1 MFKQVIIGVDFSE
14 AWQAMEKRLL
24 ATLQLLGVEQATL
37 VHVHKTLRW
46 QNGNE
51 EEKASLVNSLRQLA
65 KDLEKDYGLPVAHE
79 FREGM
84 PARELIHAAM
94 ERRADGLIVGNAS
107 HSAALDFIL
116 GNVALNV
123 ARLAQIP
130 VLVMPV
136 DAPDIAEQAPL
147 LLATDSSKAAS
158 RGESCFATLLGDS
171 TEGEVLM
178 VTGDHDEPLSPQALE
193 KGETLAQELGEL
205 GKLGKRVAFR
215 TLQGDP
221 ATELTRY
228 ARERGARL
236 LVMGKRGETDM
247 RELPLGS
254 TAETALRLAVTP
266 IMLVPEHI
274 VRS

>member
-51 EEKASLVNSLRQLA
+51 EEKASLANSLRQLA

-116 GNVALNV
+116 GNVTLNV

-136 DAPDIAEQAPL
+136 DAPAISEQAPL
-147 LLATDSSKAAS
+147 QLATDSSKAAS
-158 RGESCFATLLGDS
+158 RGESCFATLLGERAD
-171 TEGEVLM
+171 GEVLM
-178 VTGDHDEPLSPQALE
+178 VTGGHGEPLSPQALE
-193 KGETLAQELGEL
+193 KGEALAQELGK
-205 GKLGKRVAFR
+205 GVAFR
-215 TLQGDP
+215 TLHGDP

-247 RELPLGS
+247 HELPLGS